1 MTVMEMTAAPS
12 RFTVLAQR
20 LWQTAILLRETVA
33 ARGPRDKSMVP
44 MIWLI
49 AIRLGRL
56 ATRFEQVIARLV
68 AGTVSAPRRPYVRK
82 ARVAVVRPEGEL
94 RLPTRKA
101 WLIRM
106 VQETTG
112 YGARIEHLLADPDM
126 IALLAVSPEAG
137 KIMRQFCHM
146 LGFEPGPA
154 LALPAD
160 RKLAPRKSRAGQY
173 RPRKPKPVDTRSG
186 MQIIYEALGPKNGI
200 IEGVERVEP
209 RPIWLEMRR

>member
-1 MTVMEMTAAPS
+1 MTDMEMTAAS
-12 RFTVLAQR
+12 SSLTWLAQR
-20 LWQTAILLRETVA
+20 LRQITTAMRDTVA

-44 MIWLI
+44 LIWLI

-56 ATRFEQVIARLV
+56 ALRFEHLIARLV
-68 AGTVSAPRRPYVRK
+68 AGKVSAPRRPYVRK

-94 RLPTRKA
+94 RLPTRRM
-101 WLIRM
+101 WLIRT
-106 VQETTG
+106 VQETALYTDTITHFLTQPG
-112 YGARIEHLLADPDM
+112 MAELLA
-126 IALLAVSPEAG
+126 ASPEAR

-146 LGFEPGPA
+146 LGLQPGPG